1 MKKNT
6 DPKKEDPIDSG
17 KNSKRDIRRTN
28 SAEADRS
35 NRGSKSKVA
44 KLNKN
49 DEKFNISKKKTV
61 QFQKDITNS
70 LSTAS

>member
-6 DPKKEDPIDSG
+6 DPKKNDPIDSG

-35 NRGSKSKVA
+35 NRGSKNKVA
-44 KLNKN
+44 K
-49 DEKFNISKKKTV
+49 
-61 QFQKDITNS
+61 
-70 LSTAS
+70 